1 MAGPWEAE
9 RLLAEV
15 QERVRFGID
24 DCAGGRIPMQATL
37 DDGDILVTFQWP
49 GEAGQLGM
57 RFEPSEA
64 PIGPSTGDVCDS
76 PTEWATEVG
85 WVLMEEL
92 QTGLVRRGRRS
103 VTARGVIELR
113 HRPGP

>member
-49 GEAGQLGM
+49 GGGGPARYAVRALGGAD
-57 RFEPSEA
+57 RAEH
-64 PIGPSTGDVCDS
+64 
-76 PTEWATEVG
+76 
-85 WVLMEEL
+85 
-92 QTGLVRRGRRS
+92 RGRM
-103 VTARGVIELR
+103 
-113 HRPGP
+113 